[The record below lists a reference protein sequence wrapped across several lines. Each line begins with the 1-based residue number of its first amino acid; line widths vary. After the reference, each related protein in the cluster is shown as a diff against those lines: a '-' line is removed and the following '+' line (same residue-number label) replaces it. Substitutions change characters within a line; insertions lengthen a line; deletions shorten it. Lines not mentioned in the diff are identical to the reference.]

1 MGNKRN
7 SSIYNPPSMDEILYK
22 YFMSHVGVSNY
33 ILVLLLLDI
42 MSTVYI
48 LTIPSGVL
56 KFSLIYSDLRKVIP

>member
-1 MGNKRN
+1 
-7 SSIYNPPSMDEILYK
+7 MDEILYK